1 MAGLDVSN
9 LSPGDAATAL
19 RSFPRRFNAA
29 LALVDPDDDSAI
41 HQPGPDG
48 LSAVEHAAA
57 ADRDLAAAG
66 EAIRRALGASGPPE
80 GGDDADSL
88 ADLVGHVAPGDWGP
102 ALEVL
107 REAVKTTAGHLA
119 SAERARSGR

>member
-1 MAGLDVSN
+1 MSLDVSN

-19 RSFPRRFNAA
+19 RSFPRRFKAV

-41 HQPGPDG
+41 HRPGPDG

-66 EAIRRALGASGPPE
+66 EAVRRALGAGGAPS
-80 GGDDADSL
+80 GGDDAESL
-88 ADLVGHVAPGDWGP
+88 AELVGHVAPGDWGP
-102 ALEVL
+102 ALDLL
-107 REAVKTTAGHLA
+107 RDAVKVAAGHLA
-119 SAERARSGR
+119 SAERARSQR